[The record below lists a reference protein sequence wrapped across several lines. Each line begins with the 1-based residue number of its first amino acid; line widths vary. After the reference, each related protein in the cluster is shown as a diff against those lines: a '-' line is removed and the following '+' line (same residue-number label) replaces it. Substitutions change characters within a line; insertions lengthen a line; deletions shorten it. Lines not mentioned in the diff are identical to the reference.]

1 MAAET
6 REVDTSREQRKQDVM
21 YSALRK
27 VFGFDE
33 FRPGQK
39 DLISAILDHRD
50 VVGVLPTGAGKSL
63 CYELPALML
72 PGLTLVVTPLISLMK
87 DQVDSL
93 NRANIPAAFV
103 NSAMDYGEEDRVLE
117 AASHGTYRILYVAP
131 ERLNNPRFLDFACNR
146 VPLLLMA
153 VDEAHCVS
161 QWGQDFRPAYL
172 EIPQFIARLPKRP
185 IVAAFTATATPKARE
200 DIAER
205 LELRNPEKVMTTF
218 DRPNLTWNVV
228 RAASKAE
235 RDEWIVNWAVNHADE
250 SGIVYCST
258 RAATEDVCDQL
269 QSAGVAALAYH
280 GGMEADE
287 RAANQDA
294 FIRGGDEGAR
304 VIVATNAFGMGI
316 DKPDVRWVLHH
327 NAPENLEAYYQEAGR
342 AGRDGKPAQ
351 CVLLWM
357 EGDFNTSR
365 HFIETGGNDQLS
377 REELETV
384 RQHRRGLLKSMH
396 AYCMTTRCLRNVIV
410 EYFGEKAQGDCGR
423 CGNCAADGS
432 AVVDVTEPART
443 VCSCVAEISR
453 RFDFGFG
460 ISKIVAVLRGSG
472 AADLEKA
479 GLTSLESFG
488 ALQEHSERFIR
499 DVIAQLVS
507 GEYLMS
513 YDGRFPTVGLGAAY
527 RQVADAGF
535 SLKMKQEVAPARRRG
550 RGREKGR
557 GLVGAGARAGS
568 RAGSR
573 AASHAGSRVRSLGAR
588 GIAGISGDS
597 RASTPRGGSFG
608 IGDGSSVEAGAAT
621 DVVDDV
627 VDDAANDL
635 PVDADL
641 FNRLRSLRTAIARKQ
656 GAPAYTVFKNATLA
670 AMAALKPATE
680 DEMLDISG
688 VGPKSFEKYGAKFL
702 AVIAGDDGEATGADG
717 EATGTGGN

>member
-1 MAAET
+1 MAEEATET
-6 REVDTSREQRKQDVM
+6 TMGSPERIDGAPREQQEPREQRKQDVM

-27 VFGFDE
+27 VFGFDD

-39 DLISAILDHRD
+39 ALISAILDRRD

-87 DQVDSL
+87 DQVDGL

-103 NSAMDYGEEDRVLE
+103 NSTMGYDEEERVLT
-117 AASHGTYRILYVAP
+117 AASQGTYRILYVAP

-146 VPLLLMA
+146 VPLQLMA

-172 EIPQFIARLPKRP
+172 EIPQFIARLPRRP

-200 DIAER
+200 DIAAR

-228 RAASKAE
+228 RASSKAA

-280 GGMEADE
+280 GGMDADARE
-287 RAANQDA
+287 ANQNA
-294 FIRGGDEGAR
+294 FINGGEFGAR

-342 AGRDGKPAQ
+342 AGRDGQPAQ

-384 RQHRRGLLKSMH
+384 RQHRRSLLKSMH

-410 EYFGEKAQGDCGR
+410 EYFGEKAHEDCGH
-423 CGNCAADGS
+423 CGNCATDGS
-432 AVVDVTEPART
+432 AVVDVSAEART
-443 VCSCVAEISR
+443 VCACVAEISR

-479 GLTSLESFG
+479 GLTSLESYG
-488 ALQEHSERFIR
+488 ALADHSERFIR
-499 DVIAQLVS
+499 DVIAQLIS
-507 GEYLMS
+507 GEYLLS
-513 YDGRFPTVGLGAAY
+513 NEGRFPTVGLGAAY
-527 RQVADAGF
+527 RQVNDEGF
-535 SLKMKQEVAPARRRG
+535 SLKMKQEETAERRG
-550 RGREKGR
+550 RGSRGR
-557 GLVGAGARAGS
+557 GGRGGRGAQT
-568 RAGSR
+568 
-573 AASHAGSRVRSLGAR
+573 RVRSLGTVGVTGVTGVR
-588 GIAGISGDS
+588 GSNFASGEGDIATGDTEDS
-597 RASTPRGGSFG
+597 
-608 IGDGSSVEAGAAT
+608 
-621 DVVDDV
+621 
-627 VDDAANDL
+627 L
-635 PVDADL
+635 PVDEEL
-641 FNRLRSLRTAIARKQ
+641 FNRLRKLRTAISRKQ
-656 GAPAYTVFKNATLA
+656 GAPAYTVFKNSTLA

-688 VGPKSFEKYGAKFL
+688 VGPKSFEKYGARFL
-702 AVIAGDDGEATGADG
+702 AVIAGADADEDETESAGASESARASAG
-717 EATGTGGN
+717 KRG